1 MFVIAGL
8 GNPGAQYDR
17 TRHNVGFDT
26 LDYFAAEYR
35 ISLNRSKHK
44 GMVGEGVVQG
54 NKVILVKPQ
63 TFMNLSGDSL
73 HEVLHFYKVPPE
85 NLIVVYDDIDLA
97 VGKLRIRPR
106 GSAGTHNGMRS
117 ILARLGTEEF
127 PRVRI
132 GVGRPP
138 AGWQLADYVLSRFS
152 GEEREAVNGAIER
165 ASTALAA
172 IMQGGAE
179 AAMSRYNG

>member
-1 MFVIAGL
+1 
-8 GNPGAQYDR
+8 
-17 TRHNVGFDT
+17 
-26 LDYFAAEYR
+26 
-35 ISLNRSKHK
+35 
-44 GMVGEGVVQG
+44 
-54 NKVILVKPQ
+54 
-63 TFMNLSGDSL
+63 MNLSGDSL

-138 AGWQLADYVLSRFS
+138 AGWQLADYVLSRFN